1 MGKSLG
7 GAMHFFGGVPPLDV
21 VSPKLNVI
29 IIPQLFIIITLASA
43 TIETE
48 HSQATLLCTIDR
60 TYPPR
65 RKHPADG
72 NFFNNT
78 LLCTIDRTYPPRQKH
93 PADGNFF
100 VECIIFSLLE
110 DADEHDFECVRRR
123 TDEIVEKLGHAKHS
137 LICDVTECNDVQVR
151 FECYS
156 NLPGL

>member
-48 HSQATLLCTIDR
+48 HSQA
-60 TYPPR
+60 
-65 RKHPADG
+65 
-72 NFFNNT
+72 T

-137 LICDVTECNDVQVR
+137 LICDVAECNDVQVR